1 MRPSGRTRNLRGSP
15 TAWIIK
21 PPVLYANSQGD
32 QAAPRFGS
40 VSRWWVSAVNVLQ
53 LTSTE
58 DMKMQVRNRL
68 PAALAH
74 VCRYAV
80 TLSDSFGV
88 GDLTSKS
95 ESLAK
100 KWIMLTAQVMN
111 GRDVVSCHNED
122 VNRGPR
128 ELVPESDN
136 VISLRHPHGRLLA
149 SHYPTEQAR
158 VVVHVSSEA
167 RFYCLRPQYTEGCR
181 QSPRGHMVER
191 VTVPEHP
198 GQRGHSHVRW
208 SMNRSA
214 SRGRGAT
221 TVTSQANRRPSR
233 IACSTRSASSLRSPS
248 GTTSQRTTSR
258 CSMRSMI
265 IR

>member
-1 MRPSGRTRNLRGSP
+1 
-15 TAWIIK
+15 
-21 PPVLYANSQGD
+21 
-32 QAAPRFGS
+32 

-181 QSPRGHMVER
+181 QSPRGHIVER

-198 GQRGHSHVRW
+198 GQRGHSHVSVVDEPFGVSREGCHNGDLARKSQTVADRLTYAFSKQPNDVRW
-208 SMNRSA
+208 
-214 SRGRGAT
+214 
-221 TVTSQANRRPSR
+221 
-233 IACSTRSASSLRSPS
+233 I
-248 GTTSQRTTSR
+248 
-258 CSMRSMI
+258 
-265 IR
+265 

>member
-1 MRPSGRTRNLRGSP
+1 
-15 TAWIIK
+15 
-21 PPVLYANSQGD
+21 
-32 QAAPRFGS
+32 
-40 VSRWWVSAVNVLQ
+40 
-53 LTSTE
+53 
-58 DMKMQVRNRL
+58 MQVRNRL

-122 VNRGPR
+122 MNRGPR

-136 VISLRHPHGRLLA
+136 VISLRYPHGRLLA

-158 VVVHVSSEA
+158 LVVHVSSEPRLA
-167 RFYCLRPQYTEGCR
+167 CGQSRRKGAGSHREAILSNGSRFPST
-181 QSPRGHMVER
+181 PDNV
-191 VTVPEHP
+191 VTPTF
-198 GQRGHSHVRW
+198 G
-208 SMNRSA
+208 
-214 SRGRGAT
+214 GR
-221 TVTSQANRRPSR
+221 
-233 IACSTRSASSLRSPS
+233 
-248 GTTSQRTTSR
+248 
-258 CSMRSMI
+258 
-265 IR
+265 